1 MQKSC
6 QNYIFDELFF
16 YYFCQNKKY
25 YIMFGKM
32 FDIMGKI
39 EEAKKN
45 VEATKKRLDNVLID
59 AESAQGKIKVTVTGN
74 RALKAINIDD
84 DLMQDKEMLEDYLMI
99 ALNKALEEAGKMQ
112 EEELK
117 RAAKDAMPNIPGL
130 DGLI

>member
-1 MQKSC
+1 
-6 QNYIFDELFF
+6 
-16 YYFCQNKKY
+16 
-25 YIMFGKM
+25 MFGKM

-45 VEATKKRLDNVLID
+45 VEEAKKRLNNVLID

-74 RALKAINIDD
+74 RALKAINIDE

-130 DGLI
+130 DGLL

>member
-1 MQKSC
+1 
-6 QNYIFDELFF
+6 
-16 YYFCQNKKY
+16 
-25 YIMFGKM
+25 MFGKM

-45 VEATKKRLDNVLID
+45 VEEAKKRLNNVLID
-59 AESAQGKIKVTVTGN
+59 ADSAQGKIKVTVTGN
-74 RALKAINIDD
+74 RALKTLSINEE
-84 DLMQDKEMLEDYLMI
+84 LMQNKEMLEDYLMI

-130 DGLI
+130 DGLL